1 MNLEQIITIVSTS
14 AVTFLLS
21 VLSIKYELIKVKAS
35 ASTEVS
41 KSDQE
46 KISTAEKTIDLVEK
60 LRTTMDKQFEE
71 MQQEILDLKIIVQE
85 YKRKCGNCINN
96 K

>member
-60 LRTTMDKQFEE
+60 LRATMDKQFEE
-71 MQQEILDLKIIVQE
+71 MQQEILDLKNVVQE
-85 YKRKCGNCINN
+85 YKRKCASCTNN